1 MTRSSLLVL
10 LAAVGGAIACNA
22 ILGIEDVDF
31 RPGADSSVDS
41 GVDAAIDPKC
51 EPSPRDD
58 ASVLRDGCGVFAAP
72 SGLNDAAGTRD
83 APVKSVARAIELAL
97 AKRLPHVYLCAAP
110 YAESLHIDGA
120 QAHFNVGVYGG
131 LACPGAT
138 NAWSLAEARASLHP
152 ATGMALRIEN
162 AGAGVTIEDIDFSA
176 GDAAAP
182 GESSVAGYVSDAG
195 SVLFRRASFT
205 AGKGRGG
212 TDADAP
218 QKPQQGS
225 VDGIPGDQGGGAKL
239 CECLPFRTS
248 SRGGAAGTTER
259 AGGENGSPGGA
270 LGGLPVI
277 DDAGRNRSPCGED
290 GGLDGAHDGGSGT
303 SGKNGAPGKHGVDA
317 GLGTIAAD
325 GWQPMA
331 GIDGT
336 NGEMGQGGGGGRGG
350 NCSTPQGGG
359 GGCGG
364 CGGTGAQ
371 GGKGG
376 GASIALLVKA
386 SGVRLVDVV
395 LTANDAGNGGRGAD
409 GTAPLPGGARGLP
422 AGDQPCA
429 CWGGNGG
436 NGGAGGSGG
445 GGAGGL
451 SVGLLY
457 SGEPPQ
463 YEPATLKVTVGKP
476 GSGGRPGDGAAP
488 GRSGLAQPI
497 LDTKGF

>member
-1 MTRSSLLVL
+1 MTRSSLLLL

-22 ILGIEDVDF
+22 ILGIEDVHLDDST
-31 RPGADSSVDS
+31 DSSVDS

-72 SGLNDAAGTRD
+72 SGSNDAAGTRD

-97 AKRLPHVYLCAAP
+97 AKRVPHVYLCAAP
-110 YAESLHIDGA
+110 YGESLHIDGA
-120 QAHFNVGVYGG
+120 QAHFNMGVYGG
-131 LACPGAT
+131 LACPGAV
-138 NAWSLAEARASLHP
+138 NAWSLTDARARVSP

-162 AGAGVTIEDIDFSA
+162 ARANVTIEDIDFSV
-176 GDAAAP
+176 GDAVAP

-195 SVLFRRASFT
+195 SVILRRASFT
-205 AGKGRGG
+205 AGKGMTG
-212 TDADAP
+212 ADALPP
-218 QKPQQGS
+218 QKPMQGD
-225 VDGIPGDQGGGAKL
+225 VNGISGDNGGGSKL
-239 CECLPFRTS
+239 CECLPSSLT
-248 SRGGAAGTTER
+248 SRGGAAGSNER
-259 AGGENGSPGGA
+259 SGGENGSPGGA

-303 SGKNGAPGKHGVDA
+303 SGKNGAPGKHGTDA
-317 GLGTIAAD
+317 GLGTIGAD

-336 NGEMGQGGGGGRGG
+336 DGEMGQGGGGGRGG

-376 GASIALLVKA
+376 GASIALLVKS
-386 SGVRLVDVV
+386 SGVRLADVA
-395 LTANDAGNGGRGAD
+395 LTANDAGNGGKSYK
-409 GTAPLPGGARGLP
+409 GTEALPGGRRGDP

-457 SGEPPQ
+457 SGDPPQ
-463 YEPATLKVTVGKP
+463 YEPGTLKVSIGKP

-488 GRSGLAQPI
+488 GRNGLAENI